1 MIYGN
6 CVFRPIKADDLAGLD
21 KCDGLKRLLKIKIN
35 MDTLL
40 GRMKTGVKGAPPP
53 KKSEKQ
59 NKQRKCCLENND
71 SGGSS
76 VAMDERILDF
86 SSVLDTG
93 WLKESGHCLIPKG
106 VNS

>member
-1 MIYGN
+1 
-6 CVFRPIKADDLAGLD
+6 
-21 KCDGLKRLLKIKIN
+21 
-35 MDTLL
+35 
-40 GRMKTGVKGAPPP
+40 MK
-53 KKSEKQ
+53 
-59 NKQRKCCLENND
+59 KCCLENND

-86 SSVLDTG
+86 SSLLDMG